1 LASAAAGEWAAN
13 RSAEAVDGGTRIG
26 QLAFQDG
33 QEQGMDPPGHILTE
47 LDSQQMKKWIS

>member
-1 LASAAAGEWAAN
+1 
-13 RSAEAVDGGTRIG
+13 VDGGIRIG